1 MYCHFIRRLLSPRQL
16 QQNPNPVMDKNMYH
30 DSLMCGNIRRS
41 FVRVSLIAGAMGLI
55 SSCTINT
62 NPAPLPQPVREPMS
76 QSGMD
81 ETLQAE
87 RTVNPE
93 QMKKDRF
100 GVTPKQNQSVS
111 VFTPDESFLGQE
123 LKGEPFSMNVNNL
136 PLPAFINEVYGKRLG
151 VSFSISPELQKKSDL
166 VTLRMSE
173 PQPPAVLF
181 NTVRNVLTDYGVQV
195 SLRDGLYFFSMSDN
209 VANDA
214 LPLIV
219 SGNALP
225 DVPTSHRPVFQIV
238 PMKVVR
244 SEQMVAWLDE
254 MFGKSSL
261 KIKDDRVINAIMLR
275 GPIELVKQAT
285 EAIGLFDQPALKS
298 SHSIAITPVYSD
310 AEQLGNALIK
320 VLQSEGYD
328 VSDSPPFGGVLVLKM
343 KELQRIVVFASDSQ
357 VMNHV
362 RQWVEILDRESQEKV
377 QNGLFVYQVRNT
389 QAAAIAN
396 MLGAL
401 GYGATIPAT
410 GVSDSNTVTAT
421 GGETQSGALAGKGG
435 DAKKSTPTVIPG
447 KADQGSV
454 VVDANRNTLI
464 FKGSGQ
470 EWITLRPLLQELDK
484 PVPSV
489 MIDVLLAEVTLNDK
503 EGLGVDWSNVN
514 TDLGSKNLVMNTSNG
529 LGSSG
534 LNLILNSAGQTRAK
548 LNAFYDNKQA
558 VIRSS
563 PKLMVRSGEEARI
576 EVGNEI
582 PVVSGTTQSTDNP
595 DAPISQT
602 VQYRKTGVILTIKP
616 TVQASGVVD
625 LGISQELSEQADTS
639 SSTEALTPTI
649 MNRKVQTALTL
660 RDGGSVMLAGLIS
673 STKGEGD
680 SGVPLLGDIPWV
692 GSLFKSKSSN
702 VNRTEL
708 VVMIIPYVIRDFS
721 EAQTLTERY
730 QQQLELNNAPTL
742 KRRYL
747 PGMEP
752 SPSSTQPEAPDVV
765 MPESGE
771 GNHQQ

>member
-1 MYCHFIRRLLSPRQL
+1 MCWLYILSLRSPSQL
-16 QQNPNPVMDKNMYH
+16 QQNPNPVMDPNMYH
-30 DSLMCGNIRRS
+30 DLLLCGHFQRS
-41 FVRVSLIAGAMGLI
+41 FFRKSLIASAMALLA
-55 SSCTINT
+55 SCTINT
-62 NPAPLPQPVREPMS
+62 NPVPLPQPVRGPVT
-76 QSGMD
+76 QSGVE
-81 ETLQAE
+81 ETLQTDRA
-87 RTVNPE
+87 VDSE
-93 QMKKDRF
+93 QMKRERF
-100 GVTPKQNQSVS
+100 GVTPKATQAVR

-151 VSFSISPELQKKSDL
+151 VSFSISPELQKKGDL

-173 PQPPAVLF
+173 PQPPSVLF

-195 SLRDGLYFFSMSDN
+195 TLRDGLYLFSLSDN

-225 DVPTSHRPVFQIV
+225 EVPTSHRPVFQIV

-244 SEQMVAWLDE
+244 SEQMIAWLSE
-254 MFGKSSL
+254 MFGNSAL

-310 AEQLGNALIK
+310 AEQLGNALIE

-343 KELQRIVVFASDSQ
+343 KELQRIVVFASDGR
-357 VMNHV
+357 VMTHV

-401 GYGATIPAT
+401 GYGATIPSS
-410 GVSDSNTVTAT
+410 GISDTNTVTAT
-421 GGETQSGALAGKGG
+421 GGETQSGVLTGKG
-435 DAKKSTPTVIPG
+435 DADKKSTTVISG
-447 KADQGSV
+447 KSDQGSV
-454 VVDANRNTLI
+454 VVDANRNALI
-464 FKGSGQ
+464 FKGSGR
-470 EWITLRPLLQELDK
+470 EWVTLRPLLTELDK

-503 EGLGVDWSNVN
+503 EGMGVDWSNIS
-514 TDLGSKNLVMNTSNG
+514 TDLGTGTLLVNTANG

-534 LNLILNSAGQTRAK
+534 LNLTLNSAGQTRAK
-548 LNAFYDNKQA
+548 LNAFYENKQA

-582 PVVSGTTQSTDNP
+582 PVVTGTSQSTDNP
-595 DAPISQT
+595 DAPINKT

-639 SSTEALTPTI
+639 SSTDTLSPTI
-649 MNRKVQTALTL
+649 MNRKVQTSLTL

-680 SGVPLLGDIPWV
+680 TGVPLLGDIPWV

-702 VNRTEL
+702 ENRTEL

-721 EAQTLTERY
+721 EAQSLTERY
-730 QQQLELNNAPTL
+730 QQQLELNNASSL

-747 PGMEP
+747 PGMAP
-752 SPSSTQPEAPDVV
+752 STSPSMSAKPVAPEIVIPT
-765 MPESGE
+765 PTS
-771 GNHQQ
+771 NQ